1 MFKSKWD
8 KWYDNQNTATKA
20 YLDSESEKYGRLVI
34 SIAVPSFLLGIIFG
48 FLIGFG
54 L

>member
-20 YLDSESEKYGRLVI
+20 WLDRESAKYDRLVM
-34 SIAVPSFLLGIIFG
+34 SIAVPSFL
-48 FLIGFG
+48 IGMLFG
-54 L
+54 LLFGLGL